1 MVVGNWKMYKTA
13 TEAESFARD
22 LSREISAQP
31 GVEVWIAPS
40 FASLVPVARAIRGT
54 KIGLAAQDLFWEAEG
69 AYTGEVSPA
78 HLAEAGCGG
87 VLIGHSERR
96 RYFNETDETVSRK
109 TAAALRHRLVPIV
122 CVGETLEERESGK
135 TTERLESQIGRGLE
149 GIPAGEGKSIVI
161 AYEPVWAIGT
171 GRVATTAQ
179 VAESHRLIRKR
190 ISDMLSDTADGVPI
204 LYGGSVTPE
213 NVGELSKLDEVDGV
227 LVGGASLKIESFMKI
242 VRAFERRAA
251 GE

>member
-96 RYFNETDETVSRK
+96 GY
-109 TAAALRHRLVPIV
+109 
-122 CVGETLEERESGK
+122 
-135 TTERLESQIGRGLE
+135 
-149 GIPAGEGKSIVI
+149 
-161 AYEPVWAIGT
+161 
-171 GRVATTAQ
+171 
-179 VAESHRLIRKR
+179 
-190 ISDMLSDTADGVPI
+190 
-204 LYGGSVTPE
+204 
-213 NVGELSKLDEVDGV
+213 
-227 LVGGASLKIESFMKI
+227 
-242 VRAFERRAA
+242 
-251 GE
+251 